1 MEGVKRIEVGPHLSH
16 AVIHGS
22 TVYLSGVVSIGQS
35 IREQTRNV
43 LEGIDLLLGR
53 AGTDKS
59 KLLAATFLFTDIRN
73 LEEVD
78 SVWETWVSA
87 GNAPARA
94 CVEVK
99 LSMLDFHVAIA
110 VIAAR

>member
-1 MEGVKRIEVGPHLSH
+1 MEAVERIGVGPHLSH

-22 TVYLSGVVSIGQS
+22 TVYISGVVSKGQS

-43 LEGIDLLLGR
+43 LEGIELLLGR

-59 KLLAATFLFTDIRN
+59 RLLTATFLFADIRD

-78 SVWETWVSA
+78 SVWETWMHA
-87 GNAPARA
+87 GSAPARA

-99 LSMLDFHVAIA
+99 LSMLDFQVAIA